1 MLTMNG
7 YIQMARDLGMLNAL
21 LITPS
26 DIFFDI
32 RAVMKCRWGCEDF
45 FTQSIKCHIRN
56 TTFQERVEM
65 VSRYSNILL
74 LHSHN
79 ARELSVAVLEIE
91 RKAFLDGHYFAF
103 GIRYC
108 MLCKECAVQQGRSCP
123 TPNRVR
129 PCDQAFG
136 IDVYKTARRQ
146 GLPCDVLQNRD
157 DVQNRYGF
165 VLIQ

>member
-1 MLTMNG
+1 MNR
-7 YIQMARDLGMLNAL
+7 YIQMAKDLGMLDAF
-21 LITPS
+21 LIAPS

-32 RAVMKCRWGCEDF
+32 RAIMKCRWGCEDF
-45 FTQSIKCHIRN
+45 FSQSIKCNVRN
-56 TTFQERVEM
+56 TTYQERVEM

-74 LHSHN
+74 LHSHS

-91 RKAFLDGHYFAF
+91 RKAFFDGHYFAF

-108 MLCKECAVQQGRSCP
+108 MLCKECAVKQGRSCP
-123 TPNRVR
+123 TPNRIR

-136 IDVYKTARRQ
+136 IDVYKTARHQ

-157 DVQNRYGF
+157 DPQNRYGF
-165 VLIQ
+165 VLIN